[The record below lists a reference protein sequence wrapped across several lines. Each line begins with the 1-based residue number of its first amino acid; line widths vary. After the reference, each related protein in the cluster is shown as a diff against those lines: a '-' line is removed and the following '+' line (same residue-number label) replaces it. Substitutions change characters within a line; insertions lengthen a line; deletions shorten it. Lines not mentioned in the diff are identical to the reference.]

1 MTLSIAAAS
10 RTLSVIGPAV
20 SWLWLIGTMKVR
32 LTRPTVGLKP
42 TMPFSPA
49 GQVIEPSVSVPTVSA
64 ARLAAIAA
72 PLPADDPQVLRS
84 SAQGFFVS
92 PPTALHPLVAL
103 LDRLFAHSERLAL
116 PRITAPALRSSATI
130 GAPRFVPLTFSAR
143 RPAAVGPAPEQG
155 KRER

>member
-49 GQVIEPSVSVPTVSA
+49 GQVIEPSGSVPTVSA

-72 PLPADDPQVLRS
+72 PLPADDPQVLR
-84 SAQGFFVS
+84 
-92 PPTALHPLVAL
+92 
-103 LDRLFAHSERLAL
+103 RSEEHTSELQSL
-116 PRITAPALRSSATI
+116 MRILYGVFCLKNKKENKNCITI
-130 GAPRFVPLTFSAR
+130 N
-143 RPAAVGPAPEQG
+143 
-155 KRER
+155 